1 MGSMYRYEKCILL
14 KTCSMYFASNI
25 KLLRK
30 RRKRTQDEVAFAI
43 SMKRS
48 TLSGYENG
56 VAQPVVPVLIAFSD
70 YYRIAIDTLIKVN
83 LATLSE
89 SQMTELENGFDVY
102 IRGTGLRVLATTV
115 DSSNRENIEIV
126 TEKASA
132 GYRSGYADPEYIRSL
147 PVFQL
152 PFLSPDRKYRTF
164 QISGDSMLPIPD
176 GAYVTGEFV
185 ENWTYLKE
193 GDACIVLT
201 LDDGIVFKLLGSKI
215 TSRKPL
221 RLVSM
226 NALYEP
232 FNIEITEIKEI
243 WRFVN
248 YISKEIP
255 EAEPP
260 EKELKRTMANL
271 QRDID
276 QIKSKLEQLD

>member
-1 MGSMYRYEKCILL
+1 
-14 KTCSMYFASNI
+14 MYFASNI

-70 YYRIAIDTLIKVN
+70 YYKIAIDTLIKVN

-164 QISGDSMLPIPD
+164 QINGDSMLPIPD